1 MDVIH
6 CFKGR
11 DASLPVCLACCM
23 HELSPGLPWIRAA
36 VLEFQNWGKPLVIA
50 VISLPNYSARLL
62 TCPYPLRLCSCCHF
76 TPHSGWRVLDQQS
89 NLCLLTAKQNS
100 GVRAQVTLHKLFLM
114 CKTTARDMWNQST
127 AVLSCYDMG
136 FSPVS
141 WSFCRTFC
149 MRSDTLFDFW
159 WSLAVESKQN
169 GQSKAFWWGDICG
182 DFYLIAWWK
191 LCPPCTLFERSFFTD
206 VHPRKC
212 VPLLHTCLCCAEITC
227 YYWVWLV

>member
-100 GVRAQVTLHKLFLM
+100 GVRAQEHFTSYSSCAKPQPGICEIKAQQFYHAMIWDSVLLAGVSVGLSAWEVTHYLIFGGVWL
-114 CKTTARDMWNQST
+114 
-127 AVLSCYDMG
+127 LS
-136 FSPVS
+136 
-141 WSFCRTFC
+141 
-149 MRSDTLFDFW
+149 
-159 WSLAVESKQN
+159 
-169 GQSKAFWWGDICG
+169 QSKMAK
-182 DFYLIAWWK
+182 AK
-191 LCPPCTLFERSFFTD
+191 LSGEETSVGIFIWLLGGN
-206 VHPRKC
+206 C
-212 VPLLHTCLCCAEITC
+212 VPLAHCLRGVFLQMYIQGNVSLCFTRLCCAEITC